1 MKTVKRI
8 AKAAAKID
16 KVVEGQQNFDNG
28 INDDL
33 AKRRAAIC
41 SGCPMFQNEPISF
54 LRTDDE
60 AVPELSGKMC
70 DECGC
75 VLSYKLRVAAEHCPI
90 KKW

>member
-1 MKTVKRI
+1 MNQIRRI
-8 AKAAAKID
+8 AKAVTKID
-16 KVVEGQQNFDNG
+16 KVIEGEQNFENG

-33 AKRRAAIC
+33 AKRRAVIC
-41 SGCPMFQNEPISF
+41 VTCPHFKDEPIQF

-75 VLSYKLRVAAEHCPI
+75 VESFKLRVTNEKCPLG
-90 KKW
+90 KW